1 MKSNRVYY
9 TFAFLFYILCMSIY
23 VVVNYQS
30 SKQAL
35 YDEIDTK
42 LIQSALRVSTVIPSN
57 FHHAGM
63 GKNDL
68 SKQQDMD
75 NIKRLSIQAKLSG
88 VEYIYSCI
96 KQGDNILFTSSSATD
111 EELKNNE
118 KLSHYFDVYE
128 DAAQKLMDTFKT
140 QQMAFDEYTDKWGH
154 LRSVFI
160 PLKSSDGQ
168 LYVVCADL
176 KIDFIQDKLNE
187 ILKKSILE
195 ITFFI
200 VILIPLFAAYYDHNS
215 RIKKIL
221 ELRVKRR
228 TNQLK
233 TLLDHA
239 DQGFLSFSKNMIVHP
254 YYAQMCTIIFAK
266 EVQGENIADLLFGE
280 DERQKSTF
288 IENIQ
293 SLFGDKDE
301 LRVETILSLLPKE
314 VTVNKKIITVEY
326 RRISEET
333 FMLILTDVTEKKALE
348 KSVEIEKSKL
358 QMVASAVANSSELF
372 ELLDEYS
379 QFMRTR
385 LEWIKKEQT
394 AAENITDIYR
404 EIHTYKGLFAQKDF
418 IMTPLGLHKLE
429 EKLSM
434 LLEENRPSNEEL
446 VQLLTKVE
454 LENWLERDLSILKR
468 MLGEAFFDQRT
479 RDFFETKSLFDKLSS
494 YGKLVEKLAQ
504 KLDKHLYPLQITC
517 DKDIVLDDAH
527 KPFIKSLVHLFR
539 NCVDHGIEMSEERM
553 MMGKDE
559 IGTIS
564 CSVAVGEDGWEIC
577 IHDDGR
583 GINTDQVA
591 NIAIS
596 KGILTQDE
604 VDAMSSEEINSLIF
618 SDNFSTKEAIT
629 NLSGRGV
636 GLSAL
641 KYELE
646 AVGGTLN
653 ITSVEGEG
661 VSFTFFIPNAQQKG
675 EKTLHE
681 CQAILTQIA
690 ARSCSFLNEDM
701 GFECVSKEF
710 DILTVSKLPA
720 YPYMVEIKISG
731 SVNYKFIMSFEA
743 NALEE
748 VAKFFIVDAHG
759 EGAYEFMK
767 EQVACE
773 VANTV
778 LGNAITQFPNKG
790 EGVVITPPYMIGIN
804 NAQIKNKGATICM
817 TQIKTASGIVMLA
830 LLAKM

>member
-1 MKSNRVYY
+1 MKSNRLYY
-9 TFAFLFYILCMSIY
+9 AFAFLFYMLCMSIY
-23 VVVNYQS
+23 VIVNYQNA
-30 SKQAL
+30 KQTML
-35 YDEIDTK
+35 SEIDAK
-42 LIQSALRVSTVIPSN
+42 LIQSALRIPTVLPAN

-63 GKNDL
+63 GKNDV
-68 SKQQDMD
+68 SIQQDMD
-75 NIKRLSIQAKLSG
+75 NIKRLSVQAKLSG

-96 KQGDNILFTSSSATD
+96 KQGDDVVFTSSSATD
-111 EELKNNE
+111 KELKNNE
-118 KLSHYFDVYE
+118 NLSYYFDVYD
-128 DAAQKLMDTFKT
+128 DASEELRA
-140 QQMAFDEYTDKWGH
+140 AFVNKKMVFEEYTDKWGH

-160 PLKSSDGQ
+160 PQVSNDGTFY
-168 LYVVCADL
+168 LVGADV
-176 KIDFIQDKLNE
+176 KIDFIQDRLNE
-187 ILKKSILE
+187 ILKKSLIE

-200 VILIPLFAAYYDHNS
+200 VILIPLFAAYYNDNS
-215 RIKKIL
+215 RIKNIL
-221 ELRVKRR
+221 KLKVKRR
-228 TNQLK
+228 TKQLK
-233 TLLDHA
+233 ALLDHA
-239 DQGFLSFSKNMIVHP
+239 DQGFLSFSKNMSVHSE
-254 YYAQMCTIIFAK
+254 YSEKCNVLFAK
-266 EVQGENIADLLFGE
+266 EVAGEHIADLLFGE
-280 DERQKSTF
+280 NEKQKWTF

-293 SLFGDKDE
+293 PLFGDKDE
-301 LRVETILSLLPKE
+301 LRVETILSLLPNE
-314 VTVNKKIITVEY
+314 VTLNKKIITVEY
-326 RRISEET
+326 RRIGKET
-333 FMLILTDVTEKKALE
+333 FMLILTDVTENKALE

-358 QMVASAVANSSELF
+358 QMVVSAVGNSSELF

-385 LEWIKKEQT
+385 LEWVKKEEI
-394 AAENITDIYR
+394 AVDNITDIYR

-434 LLEENRPSNEEL
+434 LLEENPPSNEA
-446 VQLLTKVE
+446 LLNLLEKVE

-468 MLGEAFFDQRT
+468 VLGETFFDQKT
-479 RDFFETKSLFDKLSS
+479 RDFFETKSLFEKLSS

-690 ARSCSFLNEDM
+690 VRSCSFLNEDM

-748 VAKFFIVDAHG
+748 VAKFFIVDAQG

-790 EGVVITPPYMIGIN
+790 EGIVITPPYMIGIN
-804 NAQIKNKGATICM
+804 NAQIKNKGATIC
-817 TQIKTASGIVMLA
+817 TTEIKTASGIVMLA